1 MGIRDRFGYAVAICI
16 AGALPAVA
24 AELPVNAPPIYYPYP
39 ALAPAVLFSWTS
51 CYLGGHV
58 GGAFTDNEMTGT
70 FSVPVPGPFGFITPV
85 PVASTLPIDFGSS
98 GVLVGGQV
106 GCNYQFASRWVIG
119 FEGDFSWANVS
130 GTTQQT
136 NGVTFTAPILL
147 LPTFVSATGTL
158 SAKTDF
164 IGTATARFGYALG
177 PIGQGLI
184 YGKGGAAW
192 VANRYNFNGQVQTTV
207 CTTVQAAQCAT
218 VAPFSPIF
226 NWDGR
231 ETRIGWTVGVG
242 VEWAMWDNWSTKI
255 EYDYLDFGTQT
266 ATLTDPRFGPANINV
281 RERINQVK
289 FGVNYRFGP
298 PLPSS
303 Y

>member
-1 MGIRDRFGYAVAICI
+1 M
-16 AGALPAVA
+16 
-24 AELPVNAPPIYYPYP
+24 
-39 ALAPAVLFSWTS
+39 LFSWTS

-58 GGAFTDNEMTGT
+58 GGAWVDHEMTGT
-70 FSVPVPGPFGFITPV
+70 FPVPIPGPFGFITPV

-231 ETRIGWTVGVG
+231 ETRVASQDAAISGVMPGTGASLDGLDALADAPPRTRPSRNTLAVISFLFMVGSLG
-242 VEWAMWDNWSTKI
+242 CRS
-255 EYDYLDFGTQT
+255 LSL
-266 ATLTDPRFGPANINV
+266 AT
-281 RERINQVK
+281 
-289 FGVNYRFGP
+289 P
-298 PLPSS
+298 PQAAG
-303 Y
+303 